1 MVLPKTT
8 GAMVTASTYVKRIS
22 PYWISGSF
30 VAGWNLFISSSFS
43 FWSCCCCFFIA
54 LSSLSMV
61 KYPRP
66 IFTHWIRMLEREK
79 KKERKRKMGWLLRQC
94 LLVSRLIIH
103 WKAFSCLTAG
113 DPLPSKFQSHRDLNL
128 HSGTTSYQRSWTG
141 YIISPGFHSITQQL
155 FTECL
160 LHARHF
166 ARYYAMSITI
176 HNPENS
182 FSWQCFYLVCFSQRV
197 LESMKCGIWVSY
209 LYVTGRSP
217 EIFF

>member
-79 KKERKRKMGWLLRQC
+79 KERKKKKDGLA
-94 LLVSRLIIH
+94 I
-103 WKAFSCLTAG
+103 KAMSSCLQT
-113 DPLPSKFQSHRDLNL
+113 DNPLKGILMP
-128 HSGTTSYQRSWTG
+128 
-141 YIISPGFHSITQQL
+141 
-155 FTECL
+155 
-160 LHARHF
+160 
-166 ARYYAMSITI
+166 
-176 HNPENS
+176 NS
-182 FSWQCFYLVCFSQRV
+182 RRPPAFKIPKSQRPK
-197 LESMKCGIWVSY
+197 LAFWNHLLPKILNR
-209 LYVTGRSP
+209 LYNLSWFPFHHSTTVYWMPTTC
-217 EIFF
+217 